1 MSVRLRRL
9 TNDNEELRQYAVDQ
23 DRVLIRN
30 TTGEPPERYQIEYRL
45 KGLEMKGGEVVERSS
60 YLVEIVLPLEYPTM
74 EPKCRMLTPVFHP
87 NISPQVI
94 CHTDHWAA
102 GESLVDV
109 VVRIGEMISYQNYNI
124 KSPRNGEA
132 ARWAESNM
140 SRFPID
146 PVGLSWVRPQTEGGT
161 PQHSDEMT
169 RASQSGSWPEGETVD
184 ENPIPP
190 NMERKSPAADPL
202 GFTCANCGA
211 KGPAA
216 SFHECSNRHMACPDC
231 VLICHG
237 CGRRLCVLCS
247 FSQCSSC
254 KAILCEECAIFCPS
268 CGRPFCK
275 AHRVECP
282 ACRTATCPDCGH
294 VCPSCQRFLCHTH
307 FPQADDLCA
316 DCLGLEKGTGAQAVS
331 NRCSKCGNVIE
342 YWNARFCPCCGTK
355 LH

>member
-9 TNDNEELRQYAVDQ
+9 ANDSDELRQYAADQ

-30 TTGEPPERYQIEYRL
+30 TTGDPPEKYQIEYRI

-60 YLVEIVLPLEYPTM
+60 HLVEIVLPLEYPTM

-132 ARWAESNM
+132 ARWAEDNM
-140 SRFPID
+140 GRFPVD
-146 PVGLSWVRPQTEGGT
+146 PVGLSWVKPETEGGIPRPPEET
-161 PQHSDEMT
+161 TSASEAGSSPPQ
-169 RASQSGSWPEGETVD
+169 
-184 ENPIPP
+184 
-190 NMERKSPAADPL
+190 
-202 GFTCANCGA
+202 GFTCENCGA
-211 KGPAA
+211 KGPAGSSA
-216 SFHECSNRHMACPDC
+216 ECSEHHVVCPDC
-231 VLICHG
+231 VLA
-237 CGRRLCVLCS
+237 CGVCGKELCVLCS

-254 KAILCEECAIFCPS
+254 KTVLCNGCMVACPS

-275 AHRVECP
+275 
-282 ACRTATCPDCGH
+282 
-294 VCPSCQRFLCHTH
+294 TH
-307 FPQADDLCA
+307 LSEAADRCA
-316 DCLGLEKGTGAQAVS
+316 DCTEPAKAKEAPPASSSPGVP
-331 NRCSKCGNVIE
+331 CSKCGNLIE
-342 YWNARFCPCCGTK
+342 YWNAGFCPRCGTK